1 MNAAVEWV
9 KSNVITVV
17 FIVIVIAALVV
28 IPLFAGRMNESV
40 RQDVEERLTALT
52 QLQSLER
59 TPVEIGTESR
69 QMLVNPSILEQVRK
83 LTEAEREDA
92 DRIRQISVEHNRKER
107 GVLNEELLP
116 SPPPHRR
123 EVLPEQFHAE
133 VIAANREL
141 LQTLD
146 PGLPPSLESMKEE
159 LETKRAQF
167 IAIELKKELSETLTD
182 EEMELLQN
190 DLRAARM
197 AKYAEAAAAIGIY
210 ATEAALN
217 LPVWDRTRDY
227 SMPELFEWQWQYWI
241 HQDIINAIADANAD
255 SESVLTAPVKR
266 ILNIAVAPIDTAGS
280 SGGSSGAPA
289 GGMSGGFSGGA
300 AGARGGADT
309 AVSATPP
316 DPARPVPLDF
326 GRSFTGRVTNPLY
339 DVRYVQLDLDV
350 ATDRLP
356 DVLDALARQ
365 NFITVINMAIAPVD
379 PFEVAESGYLY
390 EGAVSRVSLQLETIW
405 LRDWT
410 AQFMPPEVKRMLGVY
425 APPEEPMG

>member
-1 MNAAVEWV
+1 
-9 KSNVITVV
+9 
-17 FIVIVIAALVV
+17 
-28 IPLFAGRMNESV
+28 
-40 RQDVEERLTALT
+40 
-52 QLQSLER
+52 
-59 TPVEIGTESR
+59 
-69 QMLVNPSILEQVRK
+69 
-83 LTEAEREDA
+83 
-92 DRIRQISVEHNRKER
+92 
-107 GVLNEELLP
+107 
-116 SPPPHRR
+116 
-123 EVLPEQFHAE
+123 VLPEQFKDE

-159 LETKRAQF
+159 LATKRAQF

-182 EEMELLQN
+182 EETELLQK

-217 LPVWDRTRDY
+217 LPVWDRTRAY
-227 SMPELFEWQWQYWI
+227 SMLELFEWQWQYWI
-241 HQDIINAIADANAD
+241 HQDIIKAIADANAD

-266 ILNIAVAPIDTAGS
+266 ILNIAVAPIDSAR
-280 SGGSSGAPA
+280 SGGAPAGGAPA
-289 GGMSGGFSGGA
+289 GGMSGGMSGGFSGG
-300 AGARGGADT
+300 GTSGRGGGAGT
-309 AVSATPP
+309 APSASPP
-316 DPARPVPLDF
+316 NPAQPVPLDY

-350 ATDRLP
+350 ATRDLP

-390 EGAVSRVSLQLETIW
+390 EGPVSRVSLHLETVW

-425 APPEEPMG
+425 EPPAAPQDPMG